1 MTTKPI
7 YKTPA
12 GEQAVLSLY
21 ESILDR
27 WLVPHERLTISTRH
41 GDTFVIASGDPSMP
55 PLVLL
60 HGAGTNSAVWA
71 GDVPEYSQHYRV
83 YAVDLIGEA
92 GKSAPK
98 RPDWN
103 SPAYADW
110 LDDVLHELE
119 VDRVTF
125 VGISQGSWTA
135 LKFAVAQPQRVEKLV
150 LICPGGIIPDRLS
163 FMLSALASSLM
174 GRRGIRRMVRLI
186 YADQPVPD
194 GVEEITALMMSHFRS
209 RVGVLPIFSDEE
221 LKRLTMPVL
230 LLGGAKDAL
239 RDIPKIAA
247 RMESLLPDLAVRII
261 PGAGHAVLNTTPYI
275 VPFLLN
281 ENEQPITLSPQPA

>member
-1 MTTKPI
+1 MTNKPI
-7 YKTPA
+7 YRTPE
-12 GEQAVLSLY
+12 GEKEVLALY

-27 WLVPHERLTISTRH
+27 WLEPHEQMTIPTRH
-41 GDTFVIASGDPSMP
+41 GDTFVIASGDPSLP

-71 GDVPEYSQHYRV
+71 GDVPEYSQHYQV
-83 YAVDLIGEA
+83 YAVDLVGEA
-92 GKSAPK
+92 GKSAPN

-103 SPAYADW
+103 SPAYAEW
-110 LDDVLHELE
+110 LDDVLNALE
-119 VDRVTF
+119 ADRVTL

-135 LKFAVAQPQRVEKLV
+135 LKFAVAQPQRVEKLA
-150 LICPGGIIPDRLS
+150 LICPGGIIPDRLT
-163 FMLSALASSLM
+163 FVLSAVVCSLL
-174 GRRGIRRMVRLI
+174 GRGGIRRMVRLI
-186 YADQPVPD
+186 YADQPVPE
-194 GVEEITALMMSHFRS
+194 GVEEITALMMSHFKS
-209 RVGVLPIFSDEE
+209 RVGVLPIFSDDE

-230 LLGGAKDAL
+230 LLGGTKDAM

-247 RMESLLPDLAVRII
+247 RMESLLPNLSVRII

-281 ENEQPITLSPQPA
+281 EREQPIALSSEPA

>member
-1 MTTKPI
+1 MTNKPI

-21 ESILDR
+21 ESILNR
-27 WLVPHERLTISTRH
+27 WTVPHERLMIPTRH
-41 GDTFVIASGDPSMP
+41 GDTFVIASGDPSLP

-71 GDVPEYSQHYRV
+71 GDVPEYNQHYRV

-92 GKSAPK
+92 GKSAPN
-98 RPDWN
+98 RPNWN
-103 SPAYADW
+103 SPAFAEW
-110 LDDVLHELE
+110 LDDVLNGLE
-119 VDRVTF
+119 VDSVTL

-135 LKFAVAQPQRVEKLV
+135 LKFAVAQPERVEKLV
-150 LICPGGIIPDRLS
+150 LICPGGIIPDRVS
-163 FMLSALASSLM
+163 FVLSALACSLL

-194 GVEEITALMMSHFRS
+194 GVEEITALMMSHFKS
-209 RVGVLPIFSDEE
+209 RVGVLPIFSDDE

-230 LLGGAKDAL
+230 LLGGTNDAL
-239 RDIPKIAA
+239 RDIEKIAA
-247 RMESLLPDLAVRII
+247 RMQALLPDLTVRIVA
-261 PGAGHAVLNTTPYI
+261 GAGHAVLNTIPYI
-275 VPFLLN
+275 VPFLIG
-281 ENEQPITLSPQPA
+281 EEVEDQPITPR